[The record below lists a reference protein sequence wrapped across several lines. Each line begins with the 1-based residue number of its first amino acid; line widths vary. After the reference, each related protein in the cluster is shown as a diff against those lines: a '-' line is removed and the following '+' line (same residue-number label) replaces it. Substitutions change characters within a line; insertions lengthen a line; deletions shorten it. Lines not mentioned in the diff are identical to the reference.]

1 MIFKVFYF
9 VHTEPSTGDDLLEL
23 GRGSTRGRCRESF
36 KSAALLVN
44 CLLPKPSTC
53 LEPKTKASAVAK
65 RHSVALQRLSE
76 EMTTESV
83 ILPKMVIF
91 QLSQLRSLI
100 FLRALLV
107 YLRQA
112 HCVGRK

>member
-1 MIFKVFYF
+1 MIFKVNYF

-23 GRGSTRGRCRESF
+23 GRGRCRESF